1 MCMSTPKAET
11 PSQPPKLE
19 TVDIEGNKAASKA
32 AELRRRQAALSRS
45 DTMAPNGVAGGA
57 MAQGSGTGKK
67 KLGE

>member
-1 MCMSTPKAET
+1 MET

-19 TVDIEGNKAASKA
+19 TVDTEGNKAASKA

-45 DTMAPNGVAGGA
+45 DTMAASGTSPA
-57 MAQGSGTGKK
+57 GTGKK

>member
-45 DTMAPNGVAGGA
+45 DTMAAGA